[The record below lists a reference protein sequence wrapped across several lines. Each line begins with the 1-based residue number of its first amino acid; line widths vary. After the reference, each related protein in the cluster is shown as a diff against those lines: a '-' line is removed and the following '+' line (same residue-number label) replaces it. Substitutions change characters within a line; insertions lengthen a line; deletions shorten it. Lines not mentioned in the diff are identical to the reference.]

1 LATALTSIVEAIES
15 AAPAPR
21 EQVRWPQYRALLIGI
36 VALGAIDSAWLA
48 LSDLHIAFWP
58 AVLRAGIPAVLLA
71 GAAFYG
77 LSGRSD
83 RICATLLSVGTL
95 LLFTLFGV
103 VLSYLPVRTGMPFV
117 DDSLAAADRA
127 LGLDWPAYQQFFA
140 GHRWVTYVT
149 AVLYDSSVIQ
159 ILLVA
164 LFLGFSGRFAD
175 LAEFT
180 AVLICAGFVAVT
192 VGALLP
198 ALGAYHHFGMP
209 DNGVAFFVPT
219 IIADHSGA
227 LHVLDLSAAQGLVV
241 FPSFHTA
248 ISVAVMVGCW
258 RVRYLRSVALVIN
271 AVLIA
276 GVPVWGSHYFVD
288 LIGGAFIVGA
298 AVAGWRGFFGAPD
311 QG

>member
-36 VALGAIDSAWLA
+36 LGIGAIDSAWLA
-48 LSDLHIAFWP
+48 FSDLHIAFWP
-58 AVLRAGIPAVLLA
+58 AMLRAGIPAVLLL

-83 RICATLLSVGTL
+83 RICATLLAVGTL

-103 VLSYLPVRTGMPFV
+103 ILSYLAVRTGMPFV

-127 LGLDWPAYQQFFA
+127 LGLDWVAYRQVFVS
-140 GHRWVTYVT
+140 HRWLTCVT
-149 AVLYDSSVIQ
+149 ALLYDSSVIQ
-159 ILLVA
+159 ILLVS
-164 LFLGFSGRFAD
+164 LILGFSGRFAD

-180 AVLICAGFVAVT
+180 AVLICAGVAAVST
-192 VGALLP
+192 GALLP
-198 ALGAYHHFGMP
+198 ALGAYQHFGVP

-219 IIADHSGA
+219 IIAAHSGA

-248 ISVAVMVGCW
+248 ISVAVMIGCW
-258 RVRYLRSVALVIN
+258 RVRYLRSLALVIN

-288 LIGGAFIVGA
+288 LFGGTFLVGA
-298 AVAGWRGFFGAPD
+298 AVAAWRRCFGAPD
-311 QG
+311 QR